1 MADILIDLRAKIL
14 ERGPNGIKCISR
26 IFRHM
31 NVGHSERLSL
41 KKFSDSLKAF
51 GLSLPESSV
60 EELFKYID
68 KNGKNEIL
76 FEEFLQALRPPMS
89 QTRISIIN
97 EAFAKFDQTGDGVIT
112 VEDLR
117 GVYSVKRHPKYLNG
131 EMTEDQILRTFLDVF
146 DQGVKDGTVTKEEF
160 TDYYSGVG
168 ANIDT
173 DEDFVKMMKTAWEI

>member
-1 MADILIDLRAKIL
+1 MVGLLGDF
-14 ERGPNGIKCISR
+14 PYNTR

>member
-1 MADILIDLRAKIL
+1 MADHITDLRAKCL
-14 ERGPNGIKCISR
+14 EKGASCFHGISR
-26 IFRHM
+26 IFRHID
-31 NVGHSERLSL
+31 VDHSKCLSL
-41 KKFSDSLKAF
+41 KEFSDGIKAF
-51 GLSLPESSV
+51 
-60 EELFKYID
+60 
-68 KNGKNEIL
+68 
-76 FEEFLQALRPPMS
+76 ALRPPMS

-97 EAFAKFDQTGDGVIT
+97 EAFAKFDKTGDGVIT

-160 TDYYSGVG
+160 TNYYSGVG

-173 DEDFVKMMKTAWEI
+173 DEDFVKMMKTAWKI